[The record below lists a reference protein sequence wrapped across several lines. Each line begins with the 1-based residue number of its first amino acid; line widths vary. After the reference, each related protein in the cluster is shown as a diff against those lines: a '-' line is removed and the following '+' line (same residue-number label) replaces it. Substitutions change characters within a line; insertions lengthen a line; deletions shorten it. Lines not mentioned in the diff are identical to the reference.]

1 MIIVFSM
8 LSVALNHQNI
18 EKNSQRISKIEPFI
32 DQYNC
37 KEIDFPSL
45 SKDQKNFEQ
54 NNKAIALNILYVTR
68 NTKKIRLA

>member
-45 SKDQKNFEQ
+45 SKD
-54 NNKAIALNILYVTR
+54 
-68 NTKKIRLA
+68 